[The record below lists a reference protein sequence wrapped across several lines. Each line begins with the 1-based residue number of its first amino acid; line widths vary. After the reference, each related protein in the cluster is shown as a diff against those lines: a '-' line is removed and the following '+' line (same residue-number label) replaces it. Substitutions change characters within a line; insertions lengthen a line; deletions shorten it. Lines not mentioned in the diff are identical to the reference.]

1 MQTSGMSTPS
11 TGTSLTRRL
20 LMLEV
25 VLVLAVS
32 LGRSGVYALVNLI
45 ATWTAPG
52 SLSEQSA
59 VMNGSKAPGREWL
72 DLTYQ
77 LMGLAFGLVP
87 AALAA
92 YLLLRDGKDLRRI
105 WYDRTRWRSD
115 TARGAVLAAVVGGT
129 GLAFYL
135 ATYAAGVD
143 VTVVAEDLPHVWW
156 RFPVLVLAA
165 LQNALLEEIVVLGY
179 VLTQARRPERTAAG
193 RDRAGRRAARQLS
206 PVPGARRVLR
216 QPGDGPAVRLAL
228 PPVGADHADGGG
240 PHDPRRGGV
249 RRLRPAR
256 RPRVV
261 AADLVLSGE
270 WCDPWR
276 PSAVRCRWRPRVA
289 RSAA

>member
-1 MQTSGMSTPS
+1 VQTTDMSTPEPAS
-11 TGTSLTRRL
+11 SLTRRL
-20 LMLEV
+20 LTLEV

-32 LGRSGVYALVNLI
+32 LGRSGFYALVNLI

-87 AALAA
+87 AVLAA

-115 TARGAVLAAVVGGT
+115 TVRGVVLAAVVGGT

-179 VLTQARRPERTAAG
+179 VLTRLDDLHVRRPVAVALAA
-193 RDRAGRRAARQLS
+193 
-206 PVPGARRVLR
+206 VLR
-216 QPGDGPAVRLAL
+216 GSYHLYQGLGGFFGNLAMGL
-228 PPVGADHADGGG
+228 LFGWLYHRWGRITPM
-240 PHDPRRGGV
+240 
-249 RRLRPAR
+249 
-256 RPRVV
+256 VV
-261 AADLVLSGE
+261 AHTILDV
-270 WCDPWR
+270 
-276 PSAVRCRWRPRVA
+276 VA
-289 RSAA
+289 FIGFALLAGHVSWLPT

>member
-1 MQTSGMSTPS
+1 MQTPDLSAPAPGA
-11 TGTSLTRRL
+11 SLTRRL
-20 LMLEV
+20 LVLEV

-32 LGRSGVYALVNLI
+32 LGRSGVYALVNLV

-87 AALAA
+87 AVLAA

-115 TARGAVLAAVVGGT
+115 TARGVVLAAVVGGT

-179 VLTQARRPERTAAG
+179 VLTRLDDLHVRRPVAIAVAA
-193 RDRAGRRAARQLS
+193 
-206 PVPGARRVLR
+206 VLR
-216 QPGDGPAVRLAL
+216 GSYHLYQGL
-228 PPVGADHADGGG
+228 GGFFG
-240 PHDPRRGGV
+240 NVAMGLLFGWLYHRWGRITPM
-249 RRLRPAR
+249 
-256 RPRVV
+256 VV
-261 AADLVLSGE
+261 AHTILDAVAFVGFALLAGHVSWL
-270 WCDPWR
+270 
-276 PSAVRCRWRPRVA
+276 PS
-289 RSAA
+289 

>member
-1 MQTSGMSTPS
+1 VQTPDLSAPAP
-11 TGTSLTRRL
+11 GTSLTRRL
-20 LMLEV
+20 LVLEV

-32 LGRSGVYALVNLI
+32 LGRSGVYALVNLV

-52 SLSEQSA
+52 ALSEQSA

-87 AALAA
+87 AVLAA
-92 YLLLRDGKDLRRI
+92 YLLLRDGRDLGRI

-115 TARGAVLAAVVGGT
+115 TLRGAVLAAVVGGT

-179 VLTQARRPERTAAG
+179 VLTRLDDLHVRRPVAVALAA
-193 RDRAGRRAARQLS
+193 
-206 PVPGARRVLR
+206 VLR
-216 QPGDGPAVRLAL
+216 GSYHLYQGL
-228 PPVGADHADGGG
+228 GGFFG
-240 PHDPRRGGV
+240 NVAMGLLFGWLYHRWGRITPM
-249 RRLRPAR
+249 
-256 RPRVV
+256 VV
-261 AADLVLSGE
+261 AHTILD
-270 WCDPWR
+270 
-276 PSAVRCRWRPRVA
+276 AVAFVGFALLAGHVSWLPT
-289 RSAA
+289 